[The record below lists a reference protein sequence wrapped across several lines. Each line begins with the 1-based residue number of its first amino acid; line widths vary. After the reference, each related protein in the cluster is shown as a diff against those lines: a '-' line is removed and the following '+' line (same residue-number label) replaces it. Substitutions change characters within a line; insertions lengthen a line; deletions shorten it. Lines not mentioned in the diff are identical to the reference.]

1 MRRPVAEEHHSET
14 RSNQIGVQPLQGK
27 FCGVAQETV
36 GIGECAETLLRNRKH
51 GFGEID
57 RDQTTRRGPTARAS
71 SMARDPQPQPTSITV
86 VPTTGAANASSGR
99 VTGASIASRR
109 SCSRVQNSPSI
120 PFQRVRCCS
129 LKVCAGVIA
138 DSRFKF
144 MSIRRFEMKLRCAS
158 PRFCVSR
165 LRSVLLPP
173 GRDSSSTRDASATE
187 SAM

>member
-1 MRRPVAEEHHSET
+1 MAHAHRPPAAVPAARDFPRSAASRRSEDDRRNQTGGEVRECGDRVAEEHHSET

-51 GFGEID
+51 GSE
-57 RDQTTRRGPTARAS
+57 RSTATRRPEGPTARAS

-129 LKVCAGVIA
+129 LKVCAGVISHKMVF
-138 DSRFKF
+138 DFR
-144 MSIRRFEMKLRCAS
+144 
-158 PRFCVSR
+158 
-165 LRSVLLPP
+165 
-173 GRDSSSTRDASATE
+173 
-187 SAM
+187 